1 MRSSNLAPRSTI
13 HAVVM
18 SLCVTALATPAL
30 HATETENQVLR
41 ILPAPGKVVV
51 DGKFDDWDLSGGIFA
66 CGDVERLREHYGL
79 WLHGMYDSDNVYLL
93 ARWLDPTPLD
103 NAQSSKG
110 GQGWDGDCLQVR
122 FITGYKTPHEVITWL
137 TCWRDRDAIN
147 VVRRESPDQYN
158 TAGRPCVRLPKLT
171 NALEHGA
178 QQAFT
183 INADGKGY
191 VQEVAIPWKLLVED
205 GKAPAAGSELRI
217 TVEPNFTTD
226 SAGRLSIKDLF
237 RAGVVANRVFTF
249 RTYDVWGAAIL
260 EKAGHVTPAPLR
272 LADERELPV
281 TLANGVPVV
290 DWRSLVTVRQLPG
303 FKTLRF
309 NMPFDGHVSLN
320 LRDKEGIVVRQLL
333 TDHPFV
339 KGAHEV
345 KWDGLPTPYFR
356 TPGEPLPAGNYTWE
370 AIAHPGFKL
379 TLRGWAAQAG
389 IPWETGPGTGWGGD
403 HGPPNACTADAEKVY
418 LGWAEAE
425 AGKGVV
431 AVDLNGK
438 VVWTI
443 GRGTGGAVDGLAV
456 ADGTLFGIGRG
467 GTYIHGHDIFRL
479 RTSDGV
485 FENWQGHDSASL
497 GIPDLWKG
505 RPEAAT
511 MPLHA
516 DGIEVHHGTLYL
528 AFGHPTFSA
537 EDVRSWKDFGAKLF
551 EGGPIADRLLGR
563 LDEQQRKRLVDFVV
577 GRIDEERAMQGV
589 HYQRFDFA
597 LVAGLND
604 LLKSPDL
611 VTNPPSLS
619 NVERAL
625 ATRRFLEQYFGRA
638 LVVRRSDFVAVC
650 DARSGKLRKMIRV
663 PLPQAIHAVSD
674 RLLYVLSAGTTVL
687 ALDLATGKTSP
698 VVKDLD
704 NAVALAVDAAG
715 RIYVGTGEPDHQVRV
730 FTADGQPAGTI
741 GRKGG
746 RPLLGPWR
754 ADGLYAISGLTIDRQ
769 NRLWATEADFYPKRV
784 SVWDVKTGRPLKEF
798 FGSTHY
804 GASGGAINPRDPNVL
819 IGVDC
824 EWRFDPKT
832 QTHRCTGVFDR
843 GFEGYAVFCTPAN
856 GRLYL
861 AVNFEVEH
869 NRCGIRI
876 FERLGE
882 GNYRLRSEIRPDY
895 KAKTT
900 TFWSDVNGDG
910 KRDTNETVTLPML
923 LVTHGSNCWSMNLNP
938 HDFTVFPV
946 VIDALDRTKRTV
958 YRLAPAGYTACGAPQ
973 WDIDG
978 MKQLPYASGKDVNGL
993 LPSPDGRLL
1002 LVCGDNTSFRCYETA
1017 TGRLRWS
1024 YPNPFFQVH
1033 GSHHAP
1039 APEPG
1044 LTRGAYGLIGTFT
1057 CPNTGTVWAI
1067 NANLGEWYL
1076 LTEKG
1081 YFLARIFE
1089 GDPMLWRWPARSEI
1103 GADMTRCPPGSGGE
1117 DFGGSVTQAR
1127 DGKVYLQAG
1136 KTGVWNVEL
1145 GNLDQVRVIGSGSVT
1160 LIPADQP
1167 LARAEFER
1175 QSQQAV
1181 GTRACEVVHLT
1192 PSLTGNLP
1200 ADFRGF
1206 RPLEYQKNTDAAVR
1220 TALAWDD
1227 THLYLGFDVGD
1238 NSPWLNGAKEP
1249 AQMYVSGDTVDF
1261 QFGADP
1267 KANAKR
1273 TEAVAGDFRL
1283 SIGNCL
1289 GQPTAVL
1296 YRKVSAEKQP
1306 RTFTSGVVPQYV
1318 MDYVAVLP
1326 EARIVVHRRPDQ
1338 SGYVVEAAI
1347 PWTSLGFVP
1356 RPDVSYRGDV
1366 GVTHGTATGDRTRLR
1381 TYWSNQE
1388 TGLVDDAVFELQMTP
1403 KNWGQIKF
1411 AP

>member
-1 MRSSNLAPRSTI
+1 MRSPILAPRSAI
-13 HAVVM
+13 HAVVV
-18 SLCVTALATPAL
+18 SFCITAWAVGSL

-66 CGDVERLREHYGL
+66 CGDVERLREHYGV
-79 WLHGMYDSDNVYLL
+79 WLHAMYNTENVYLL

-103 NAQSSKG
+103 NPQSSKG

-122 FITGYKTPHEVITWL
+122 FITGYKTPHEVVTWL
-137 TCWRDRDAIN
+137 TCWRDRDGIG
-147 VVRRESPDQYN
+147 VIQRESPDTIN
-158 TAGRPCVRLPKLT
+158 CNRPCVRLPKLG

-183 INADGKGY
+183 VNADGKGY
-191 VQEVAIPWKLLVED
+191 VQELAIPWKQLVAD
-205 GKAPAAGSELRI
+205 GKAPAPGSELRI

-226 SAGRLSIKDLF
+226 AAGRLTIKDLF
-237 RAGVVANRVFTF
+237 RAGAIADRVFSF
-249 RTYDVWGAAIL
+249 RAYDVWGEGIL
-260 EKAGHVTPAPLR
+260 EKTGHVKPAALR

-281 TLANGVPVV
+281 TVVGGVPVV
-290 DWRSLVTVRQLPG
+290 DWRSLITVRQWPG

-309 NMPFDGHVSLN
+309 DMPFDGHVSLN
-320 LRDKEGIVVRQLL
+320 LRNKEGVVVRQLL
-333 TDHPFV
+333 TDHPFTR
-339 KGAHEV
+339 GSHEV

-356 TPGEPLPAGNYTWE
+356 TPGEPLPAGDYTWE
-370 AIAHPGFKL
+370 AIAHPGLKL
-379 TLRGWAAQAG
+379 TLRGWAATAG
-389 IPWETGPGTGWGGD
+389 IPWEAGPGTSWGGD
-403 HGPPNACTADAEKVY
+403 HGAPSACTADAEKVY

-425 AGKGVV
+425 SGKGVV
-431 AVDLNGK
+431 AVDLAGK

-456 ADGTLFGIGRG
+456 TGGTLFGIGRG
-467 GTYIHGHDIFRL
+467 GTPIHGHDVFRL

-497 GIPDLWKG
+497 AVPDLWKG

-511 MPLHA
+511 LPLHA
-516 DGIEVHHGTLYL
+516 DGIEVFHDTLYL
-528 AFGHPTFSA
+528 TFGSPSFSA

-551 EGGPIADRLLGR
+551 EGGLVGDRLLGR
-563 LDEQQRKRLVDFVV
+563 LDEQQRKRLVDFVT

-589 HYQRFDFA
+589 RYQRFDFA
-597 LVAGLND
+597 LLAGLND
-604 LLKSPDL
+604 LLTSADL
-611 VTNPPSLS
+611 VPNPPTLS
-619 NVERAL
+619 AAERAL
-625 ATRRFLEQYFGRA
+625 ATRRFLDKYFGPA
-638 LVVRRSDFVAVC
+638 LVRRRSDLVAVC
-650 DARSGKLRKMIRV
+650 DARSGKLRKLIGVSM
-663 PLPQAIHAVSD
+663 PQAIHAVSD

-687 ALDLATGKTSP
+687 ALNPQTGKTWP
-698 VVKDLD
+698 VVTNLD
-704 NAVALAVDAAG
+704 NAVGLAVDAAG
-715 RIYVGTGEPDHQVRV
+715 RIYVGTGEPDHQVKV
-730 FTADGQPAGTI
+730 FTAEGQPAGTI

-754 ADGLYAISGLTIDRQ
+754 ADGLYAISGLTIDRK
-769 NRLWATEADFYPKRV
+769 NRLWATEADHYPKRV
-784 SVWDVKTGRPLKEF
+784 SVWDVATGRPLKEL

-804 GASGGAINPRDPNVL
+804 GASGGAVNPRDPNVL
-819 IGVDC
+819 VGVDC

-843 GFEGYAVFCTPAN
+843 GLHGYAVFCTPAN

-869 NRCGIRI
+869 NRHGIRI

-882 GNYRLRSEIRPDY
+882 GNYRLRSEVRPDY

-910 KRDTNETVTLPML
+910 KRDADETVTLPMV

-938 HDFTVFPV
+938 RDFSIFPV
-946 VIDALDRTKRTV
+946 VIDPLDPTKRTV
-958 YRLAPAGYTACGAPQ
+958 YRLAPAGYTACGAPL

-978 MKQLPYASGKDVNGL
+978 MKRLPYADGKDVNGI

-1002 LVCGDNTSFRCYETA
+1002 LVCGDRTCYRCYETA
-1017 TGRLRWS
+1017 TGRLLWS
-1024 YPNPFFQVH
+1024 YPNPFFSVH

-1089 GDPMLWRWPARSEI
+1089 GDPMQLRWPARPKV
-1103 GADMTRCPPGSGGE
+1103 GADMTHCPPGGGGE
-1117 DFGGSVTQAR
+1117 DFGGSVTQAK
-1127 DGKVYLQAG
+1127 DGKVYLQ
-1136 KTGVWNVEL
+1136 TGHTALWNVEL
-1145 GNLDQVRVIGSGSVT
+1145 GNLDQVRVIGSGSVA
-1160 LIPADQP
+1160 LAAKDQP
-1167 LARAEFER
+1167 LARAEFEK

-1181 GTRACEVVHLT
+1181 GIRACEVVHLT
-1192 PSLTGNLP
+1192 PTLTGNVP
-1200 ADFRGF
+1200 ADFRSF
-1206 RPLEYQKNTDAAVR
+1206 RSLEYQKNADAAVR

-1227 THLYLGFDVGD
+1227 KRLYLGFDVGD
-1238 NSPWLNGAKEP
+1238 NSPWVNGAKDP

-1261 QFGADP
+1261 QLGADS

-1273 TEAVAGDFRL
+1273 TEAVAGDFRI

-1289 GQPTAVL
+1289 GHPTAVL
-1296 YRKVSAEKQP
+1296 YRKISTEKKP
-1306 RTFTSGVVPQYV
+1306 RTFTSGVVQQYV
-1318 MDYVAVLP
+1318 MDYVAVLTK
-1326 EARIVVHRRPDQ
+1326 ARIVVHLRPDK

-1347 PWTSLGFVP
+1347 PWKSLGFVP
-1356 RPDVSYRGDV
+1356 QSDVQYRGDV

-1411 AP
+1411 KP